1 MCMSSHFSLHL
12 LPGPDCLKTKMSEL
26 RLYCDLLVQQV
37 QTIKSQHSD
46 DQETPPTSE
55 VSILI
60 FIIELI
66 GSGGN
71 PVGDT
76 FLSSKLI
83 IQLKVK
89 KKKMKLLVCIISM
102 SQKTDSKSFILSY
115 LLSTGHCAIMKC
127 VLLYCCISCLFFP
140 SFCSGTCAGVSSQCH
155 VCNVH
160 QDTGG
165 VYEPGQSES
174 DP

>member
-76 FLSSKLI
+76 FLTSKLI

-89 KKKMKLLVCIISM
+89 KKNEATCLYYFNEPKDRQQKFHPVLLAQHGALCHNEVC
-102 SQKTDSKSFILSY
+102 LV
-115 LLSTGHCAIMKC
+115 
-127 VLLYCCISCLFFP
+127 VLLYFLSFLSILLFWNLCRRLFSVP
-140 SFCSGTCAGVSSQCH
+140 RVQRSSGHWRSV
-155 VCNVH
+155 
-160 QDTGG
+160 
-165 VYEPGQSES
+165 
-174 DP
+174 